1 MLVRTV
7 LSLRSKALGQRLART
22 VARFYTV
29 APAFLRKFKLLITMF
44 LNYITKT
51 FRHAL
56 LLCSILALALPAVAQ
71 EAGTERVYVKDGATF
86 SPGASDTQYF
96 TVAIENAAEAYVAY
110 QVSLLLPDGVTLASY
125 DGAPDVYFS
134 SHELYPKDNRNGT
147 FYHSLTTKVV
157 GKQVNIICAAIS
169 GSRPPLGRTGD
180 LFSVGVNVSPYLKGG
195 DVVITLK
202 EVKLSNEKGT
212 GPVYGATV
220 SSPVETE
227 TQSSLTLTIS
237 EANKYST
244 CMLPFAVSPL
254 PEGLEVYSCGET
266 DGDLLILE
274 AQQEIKPFT
283 PYIVYA
289 PHGFTGT
296 FTGEIDPESHKEI
309 ATAGYLSG
317 TAYGTEVNN
326 SVANYVLQNQGE
338 GPMFYKVG
346 KTPFHIPSGKCWLT
360 IPASLQGAPRF
371 HFGNATG
378 IENVNHTPDT
388 DNIYDLHGRRTTTPK
403 DGIYII
409 GNKKVAR

>member
-1 MLVRTV
+1 MLAHPV
-7 LSLRSKALGQRLART
+7 LGLNIETSEQKIART
-22 VARFYTV
+22 AARCYTV
-29 APAFLRKFKLLITMF
+29 ATTILKLIKQLVTMF

-51 FRHAL
+51 FRHTL
-56 LLCSILALALPAVAQ
+56 LLCGILALTLPAVAQ
-71 EAGTERVYVKDGATF
+71 EEGVERVYVKDGATF

-96 TVAIENAAEAYVAY
+96 TVAIENAADAYVAY
-110 QVSLLLPDGVTLASY
+110 QVSIVLPDGVTLASY

-147 FYHSLTTKVV
+147 FYHSLNTKVV
-157 GKQVNIICAAIS
+157 GKQVNIICAALS
-169 GSRPPLGRTGD
+169 GSRPLLGRTGD

-202 EVKLSNEKGT
+202 EVKLSNDKGT

-244 CMLPFAVSPL
+244 CMLPFDVTPL

-266 DGDLLILE
+266 DGERLILE
-274 AQQEIKPFT
+274 AQQEIKAFT

-289 PHGFTGT
+289 PHGFSGT
-296 FTGEIDPESHKEI
+296 FTGEIATEEHKEI

-326 SVANYVLQNQGE
+326 SVANYVMQNQGE

-360 IPASLQGAPRF
+360 VPASLQGAPRF

-378 IENVNHTPDT
+378 IESVNTAPAT
-388 DNIYDLHGRRTTTPK
+388 DDIYDLHGRRTTTPK

-409 GNKKVAR
+409 GNKKVMR